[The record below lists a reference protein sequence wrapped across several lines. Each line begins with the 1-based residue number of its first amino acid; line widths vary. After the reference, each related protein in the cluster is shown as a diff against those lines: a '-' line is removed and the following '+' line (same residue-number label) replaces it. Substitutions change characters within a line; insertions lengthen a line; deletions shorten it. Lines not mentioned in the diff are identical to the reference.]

1 MPIFPVR
8 GAVMKLSEVFKSG
21 RTEKA
26 SEVSEELPRSA
37 SGKRTGPILDNR
49 ESSKFAAIDMIN
61 VGRGFNDSFDKIS
74 DLDLDKSSKL
84 NYEDESDTMDNMINY
99 ALDKYERR
107 RKYNFLFD
115 RMKAISGE
123 TKRININLDMEI
135 IGDKR

>member
-1 MPIFPVR
+1 
-8 GAVMKLSEVFKSG
+8 
-21 RTEKA
+21 
-26 SEVSEELPRSA
+26 
-37 SGKRTGPILDNR
+37 
-49 ESSKFAAIDMIN
+49 MIN

-74 DLDLDKSSKL
+74 DLDLDKSSNL
-84 NYEDESDTMDNMINY
+84 TYEDESDTMDNMINY